1 MTSHDQHSD
10 DSSSTHTDESIKV
23 DHDESDLILSY
34 IAKEI
39 VGVVNDYP
47 GRKER

>member
-1 MTSHDQHSD
+1 MASHNQHSD
-10 DSSSTHTDESIKV
+10 DSFSTHTDESIRV
-23 DHDESDLILSY
+23 DHDESDLIFSH

-47 GRKER
+47 GRNEG

>member
-23 DHDESDLILSY
+23 DHDESDLFFGH

-39 VGVVNDYP
+39 VGAVNDYP
-47 GRKER
+47 GRNEG